1 MPPGISRPERHD
13 RQRGDY
19 FQGITKQI
27 EAAGG
32 NAEIAKAIVES
43 IVDLAK
49 LYTDP
54 KAENAADTPTE
65 IGGFNIGSF
74 SSWRRAYGLLASNQ
88 AFAFARTFFRCAAVS
103 GSAGISLTINGRAV
117 SPRNN
122 AATPAR
128 IVSWSD

>member
-1 MPPGISRPERHD
+1 MIERILTHRGAAALAGQPIGAARHFPRPERHD

-19 FQGITKQI
+19 FQRITKQI

-65 IGGFNIGSF
+65 IGGLNIGSF
-74 SSWRRAYGLLASNQ
+74 SS
-88 AFAFARTFFRCAAVS
+88 
-103 GSAGISLTINGRAV
+103 
-117 SPRNN
+117 
-122 AATPAR
+122 
-128 IVSWSD
+128 